1 MVDLLVGWYCAVSRS
16 WFDGLRWCVGLRV
29 YGGLCGLFWVVWFRL
44 VVLVFRFVFWG
55 GM

>member
-1 MVDLLVGWYCAVSRS
+1 MLVGTVLFLVRGLM
-16 WFDGLRWCVGLRV
+16 GLRWCVGLRV

-55 GM
+55 GV